1 MKISI
6 IIPVYNVEKYVG
18 RCISSIMNQTCT
30 SEVECIIIDDRT
42 PDRSMA
48 IVEKMVANYT
58 GPIIFRIIYNEQN
71 QGIAAV
77 RNTGLKAAK
86 GDYILY
92 FDSDD
97 YCEPDMLEKMY
108 GKAIAEDADIV
119 VSDYWETYKDKEIY
133 YKQFVPESRVEA
145 LKSLLIGNLK
155 GYSCNKLYRRKL
167 FIENGIEYK
176 EGINFGEDQLVAVY
190 LFFYA
195 KRIVHVPFAFLHYV
209 QYNSESLSHSVTKKT
224 LDNLIYIETC
234 IIDFLQKKEVD
245 KIYEAEIIMI
255 QLVYWKVVLFYTL
268 GKLQKEMNTRY
279 CHITPGMV
287 IKYSSV
293 IGKYWSVAL
302 LFASLK
308 MLFLFNLMRSFWGVM
323 RFSVY
328 REMSF
333 CDNTDEE

>member
-18 RCISSIMNQTCT
+18 RCISSIMNQTYT
-30 SEVECIIIDDRT
+30 NGVECIIIDDST
-42 PDRSMA
+42 PDKSMA
-48 IVEKMVANYT
+48 IVEEMVVNYT
-58 GPIIFRIIYNEQN
+58 GSIIFRLIFNEQN

-77 RNTGLKAAK
+77 RNIGLKAAK

-108 GKAIAEDADIV
+108 SKAIAEDADIV
-119 VSDYWETYKDKEIY
+119 VSDYWETYNDKEIY
-133 YKQFVPESRVEA
+133 YKQFVPESHVGA

-167 FIENGIEYK
+167 FIENDIEYK
-176 EGINFGEDQLVAVY
+176 EGVNFGEDQLVAVY

-195 KRIVHVPFAFLHYV
+195 KKIVHVPFAFLHYV
-209 QYNSESLSHSVTKKT
+209 QYNSGSLSHSVTKKT
-224 LDNLIYIETC
+224 LDNLIYIETR
-234 IIDFLQKKEVD
+234 IIDFLKEKKVD
-245 KIYEAEIIMI
+245 KIYEEEIIKV
-255 QLVYWKVVLFYTL
+255 QLVYWKGALFHTL
-268 GKLQKEMNTRY
+268 GELQKEMNTRY

-293 IGKYWSVAL
+293 IGKYWGVAL

-308 MLFLFNLMRSFWGVM
+308 MLFLFNLMRNFWGLM
-323 RFSVY
+323 RSSAY
-328 REMSF
+328 KKMNF
-333 CDNTDEE
+333 CNNTDGK